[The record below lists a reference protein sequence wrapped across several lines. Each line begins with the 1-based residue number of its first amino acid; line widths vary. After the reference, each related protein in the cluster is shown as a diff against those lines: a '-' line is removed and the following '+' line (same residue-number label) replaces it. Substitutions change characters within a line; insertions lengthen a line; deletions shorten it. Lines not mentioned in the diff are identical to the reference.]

1 MCQIAL
7 NIPNEVLYD
16 IKMSQEDV
24 ASFIRKIVALN
35 FYTKNGISLGYCAQ
49 IAGIDKEDFI
59 HYLSENG
66 ISIFHFDNE
75 EEFIEEMNNA

>member
-7 NIPNEVLYD
+7 NVPNEVLYD
-16 IKMSQEDV
+16 IKMTQEDI
-24 ASFIRKIVALN
+24 ASFIKKIVALN
-35 FYTKNGISLGYCAQ
+35 FYTKAGISLGYCAQ
-49 IAGIDKEDFI
+49 IAEMDKEDFI
-59 HYLSENG
+59 HYLSSNG

>member
-1 MCQIAL
+1 MCKIAL

-16 IKMSQEDV
+16 IKMTQED
-24 ASFIRKIVALN
+24 ADSFIKKVVALN
-35 FYTKNGISLGYCAQ
+35 FYTYRGVSLGYCAE
-49 IAGIDKEDFI
+49 IAGMSKVDFI

-75 EEFIEEMNNA
+75 DEFIEEMNNA

>member
-1 MCQIAL
+1 MCKIAL

-16 IKMSQEDV
+16 IKMTQEDA
-24 ASFIRKIVALN
+24 ASFIKKVVALN
-35 FYTKNGISLGYCAQ
+35 FYTCRGVSLGYCAE
-49 IAGIDKEDFI
+49 IAGMSKEDFI

-75 EEFIEEMNNA
+75 DEFIEEMNNA